1 MPSFFRPL
9 NSFFCENHLKSPR
22 TAILRKIIVY
32 NSAIEIQEVALKRRI
47 SFELALRVK
56 HLPPYL
62 FASIDKMK
70 RKAVEKGTDLIDL
83 SIGDPD
89 IPTPAAIVDA
99 MKKAVENP
107 AHHRY
112 PSYEG
117 MLSFREAV
125 ATWYKKR
132 FRVKLDPRTEVLS
145 LIGSKE
151 GIGHIPLAFVN
162 PGDIVLVPSPGYPV
176 YPIGTLFAG
185 GNSHFMPLK
194 EENGFLPDLGRI
206 PQKVLLR
213 SKIIFINYPNNP
225 TSAVAPVEF
234 FKEVI
239 KIAAKYNIIV
249 CHDASYTE
257 IYYDKRP
264 LSFMQIP
271 GAKDVGIEFH
281 SLSKTYNMTGWRIGF
296 AVGNS
301 HVLAGLGK
309 VKTNLDSGIF
319 QAIQEAAIAALNMDL
334 NDLSIIRNT
343 YRERRDILYGG
354 LKKLGIDV
362 LKPKATFYLWTKAPS
377 GFSSMSFVTRMLDE
391 AGVLATPGNG
401 FGEAGEGYVRFA
413 LTASSVRI
421 REAVERIQQVL

>member
-1 MPSFFRPL
+1 MEVEL
-9 NSFFCENHLKSPR
+9 NKGI
-22 TAILRKIIVY
+22 TV
-32 NSAIEIQEVALKRRI
+32 
-47 SFELALRVK
+47 ELASRIK

-70 RKAVEKGTDLIDL
+70 QQAKKKGMDLIDL

-89 IPTPAAIVDA
+89 MPTPSHIIRA

-125 ATWYKKR
+125 AGWYKKR
-132 FRVKLDPRTEVLS
+132 FRVKLDPHTEVLS

-176 YPIGTLFAG
+176 YPVGPLFAAG
-185 GNSHFMPLK
+185 KSYIMPLRK
-194 EENGFLPDLGRI
+194 ENDFLPDLDAI
-206 PQKVLLR
+206 PVKVLQKARLM
-213 SKIIFINYPNNP
+213 FINYPNNP
-225 TSAVAPVEF
+225 TSASASQGF
-234 FKEVI
+234 FREVI
-239 KIAAKYNIIV
+239 KLALKHNIIV

-257 IYYDKRP
+257 IYYNRRP

-271 GAKDVGIEFH
+271 GAKEVGIEFH

-296 AVGNS
+296 AVGKKE
-301 HVLAGLGK
+301 VLAGLGK
-309 VKTNLDSGIF
+309 IKTNLDSGIF
-319 QAIQEAAIAALNMDL
+319 QAVQEAGIVALGTEDAL
-334 NDLSIIRNT
+334 LTKIRNV
-343 YRERRDILYGG
+343 YRERRDVLYSG
-354 LKKLGIDV
+354 LKHLGMD
-362 LKPKATFYLWTKAPS
+362 LSKPDATFYLWAGVPS
-377 GFSSMSFVTRMLDE
+377 GFDSMGLVSHLLNK

-401 FGEAGEGYVRFA
+401 FGSAGEGYVRFA
-413 LTASSVRI
+413 LTASADRI
-421 REAVERIQQVL
+421 KEAVERITKIL

>member
-1 MPSFFRPL
+1 
-9 NSFFCENHLKSPR
+9 
-22 TAILRKIIVY
+22 LRKKV
-32 NSAIEIQEVALKRRI
+32 
-47 SFELALRVK
+47 SFELASRLK

-70 RKAVEKGTDLIDL
+70 QKALAKGTDLIDL

-89 IPTPAAIVDA
+89 IPTPSSIVHA
-99 MKKAVENP
+99 MKKAVGNP
-107 AHHRY
+107 VHHRY

-125 ATWYKKR
+125 AKWYKKR
-132 FRVKLDPRTEVLS
+132 FNVTLNPHTEVLS

-162 PGDIVLVPSPGYPV
+162 LGDTVLVPSPGYPV

-185 GNSHFMPLK
+185 GESYFMPLRD
-194 EENGFLPDLGRI
+194 ENNYLPDLARI
-206 PQKVLLR
+206 PKKILQKTKLM
-213 SKIIFINYPNNP
+213 FINYPNNP
-225 TSAVAPVEF
+225 TSAVAPREF
-234 FKEVI
+234 YKEVI
-239 KIAAKYNIIV
+239 RLALRYNIIF

-296 AVGNS
+296 AVGNRE
-301 HVLAGLGK
+301 VLAGLGK
-309 VKTNLDSGIF
+309 VKTNLDSGVF
-319 QAIQEAAIAALNMDL
+319 QAIQEAGIVALNMDQ
-334 NDLSIIRNT
+334 NSLSGIRKT
-343 YRERRDILYGG
+343 YQKRRDILYNG
-354 LKKLGIDV
+354 LKKLGME
-362 LKPKATFYLWTKAPS
+362 LMKPKATFYVWVKVPPR
-377 GFSSMSFVTRMLDE
+377 FNSMSFVTHMLDKT
-391 AGVLATPGNG
+391 GVLATPGNG

-413 LTASSVRI
+413 LTAPSKRI
-421 REAVERIQQVL
+421 REAVERIQKIL

>member
-1 MPSFFRPL
+1 M
-9 NSFFCENHLKSPR
+9 EK
-22 TAILRKIIVY
+22 KV
-32 NSAIEIQEVALKRRI
+32 
-47 SFELALRVK
+47 SFELASRIK

-62 FASIDKMK
+62 FASIDSMK
-70 RKAVEKGTDLIDL
+70 QKALAKGTDLIDL

-89 IPTPAAIVDA
+89 IPTPSLIVNA

-107 AHHRY
+107 VHHRY

-125 ATWYKKR
+125 AGWYKQR
-132 FRVKLDPRTEVLS
+132 FGVTLEPRTEVLS

-185 GNSHFMPLK
+185 GKSYFMPLR
-194 EENGFLPDLGRI
+194 EENNFLPDLDTVPGKI
-206 PQKVLLR
+206 FQKTKLL
-213 SKIIFINYPNNP
+213 FINYPNNP
-225 TSAVAPVEF
+225 TSAVAPREF
-234 FKEVI
+234 YKEVI
-239 KIAAKYNIIV
+239 RLALKYNIIV

-257 IYYDKRP
+257 IYYDKKP
-264 LSFMQIP
+264 LSFLQIP

-296 AVGNS
+296 AAGNRD
-301 HVLAGLGK
+301 VLAGLGK
-309 VKTNLDSGIF
+309 VKTNLDSGVF
-319 QAIQEAAIAALNMDL
+319 QAIQEASIVALNMDQKS
-334 NDLSIIRNT
+334 LSRIRKT
-343 YRERRDILYGG
+343 YQERRDILYNG
-354 LKKLGIDV
+354 LKKLGMDLI
-362 LKPKATFYLWTKAPS
+362 KPKATFYAWVKVPPR
-377 GFSSMSFVTRMLDE
+377 FNSMSFVTHMLDK

-413 LTASSVRI
+413 LTAPVKRI
-421 REAVERIQQVL
+421 REAVERIQRTL

>member
-1 MPSFFRPL
+1 M
-9 NSFFCENHLKSPR
+9 
-22 TAILRKIIVY
+22 IIVY
-32 NSAIEIQEVALKRRI
+32 NIATKKEVVLKKKV
-47 SFELALRVK
+47 SFELSSRIK

-70 RKAVEKGTDLIDL
+70 QNAIEKGTDLIDL

-89 IPTPAAIVDA
+89 IPTPSLIVQA

-107 AHHRY
+107 VHHRY

-117 MLSFREAV
+117 MLSYREAV
-125 ATWYKKR
+125 TRWYQRR
-132 FRVKLDPRTEVLS
+132 FNVKLDPQTEVLS

-185 GNSHFMPLK
+185 GKSYFMPLK
-194 EENGFLPDLGRI
+194 EENDFLPDLHAI
-206 PQKVLLR
+206 PEKVLMKTKLV
-213 SKIIFINYPNNP
+213 FINYPNNP
-225 TSAVAPVEF
+225 TSAVAPREF
-234 FKEVI
+234 FQEVI
-239 KIAAKYNIIV
+239 RIALKYNIIV

-257 IYYDKRP
+257 IYYGQRP
-264 LSFMQIP
+264 PSFMQIP

-296 AVGNS
+296 AVGNRE
-301 HVLAGLGK
+301 VLAGLGK
-309 VKTNLDSGIF
+309 VKTNLDSGVF
-319 QAIQEAAIAALNMDL
+319 QAIQEASVVALDMNQSS
-334 NDLSIIRNT
+334 LSDIRKT
-343 YRERRDILYGG
+343 YQKRRDILYSG
-354 LKKLGIDV
+354 LKKLGMRII
-362 LKPKATFYLWTKAPS
+362 KPKATFYVWVKVHPY
-377 GFSSMSFVTRMLDE
+377 FDSMSFITHMLDK

-413 LTASSVRI
+413 LTASTDRI
-421 REAVERIQQVL
+421 REAVHRIQRIL